1 MSRKKV
7 KDLKRDIQQKEL
19 EIKELRDKIRD
30 LEGLCSTEIIKT
42 REESNE
48 VTVGG

>member
-7 KDLKRDIQQKEL
+7 KDLKRDIRQKEL

-30 LEGLCSTEIIKT
+30 LELQRDYVVRKLLKLEKKLM
-42 REESNE
+42 R
-48 VTVGG
+48 

>member
-19 EIKELRDKIRD
+19 EIKELRDKVRD
-30 LEGLCSTEIIKT
+30 LELQRDYVVRKLLKLEKKLM
-42 REESNE
+42 R
-48 VTVGG
+48 

>member
-19 EIKELRDKIRD
+19 EIKELRDKVRD
-30 LEGLCSTEIIKT
+30 LELQRDYVVRKLLRLEKKVM
-42 REESNE
+42 R
-48 VTVGG
+48 

>member
-19 EIKELRDKIRD
+19 EIKELRDRVRD
-30 LEGLCSTEIIKT
+30 LELQRDYVVRKLLKLEKKLM
-42 REESNE
+42 R
-48 VTVGG
+48 

>member
-19 EIKELRDKIRD
+19 EIRELRDKIRD
-30 LEGLCSTEIIKT
+30 LELQRDYVVRKLLRLEKNLM
-42 REESNE
+42 R
-48 VTVGG
+48 

>member
-19 EIKELRDKIRD
+19 EIRELRDKVRD
-30 LEGLCSTEIIKT
+30 LELQRDYVVRKLLRLEKKLM
-42 REESNE
+42 R
-48 VTVGG
+48 

>member
-19 EIKELRDKIRD
+19 EIRELRDRVRD
-30 LEGLCSTEIIKT
+30 LELQRDYVVRKLLKLEKKLM
-42 REESNE
+42 R
-48 VTVGG
+48 

>member
-19 EIKELRDKIRD
+19 EIRGLKDRIRD
-30 LEGLCSTEIIKT
+30 LELQRDYVVRKLLRLE
-42 REESNE
+42 RNL
-48 VTVGG
+48 

>member
-19 EIKELRDKIRD
+19 EIRELRDKIRD
-30 LEGLCSTEIIKT
+30 LELQRDYVVRKLLKLEKKLM
-42 REESNE
+42 R
-48 VTVGG
+48 

>member
-19 EIKELRDKIRD
+19 EIRELRDRIRE
-30 LEGLCSTEIIKT
+30 LELQRDYVVRKLLKLEKKLT
-42 REESNE
+42 R
-48 VTVGG
+48 

>member
-19 EIKELRDKIRD
+19 EIRGLKDRIRD
-30 LEGLCSTEIIKT
+30 LELQRDYVVRKLLRLE
-42 REESNE
+42 RN
-48 VTVGG
+48 